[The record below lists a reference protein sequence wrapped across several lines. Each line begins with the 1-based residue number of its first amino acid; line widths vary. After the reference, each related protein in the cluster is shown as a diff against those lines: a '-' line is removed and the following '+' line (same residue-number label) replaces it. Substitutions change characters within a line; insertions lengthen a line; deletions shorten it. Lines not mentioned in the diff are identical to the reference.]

1 MEKMIITGEK
11 QITEIVQKA
20 VAEALN
26 SWEKPEKFI
35 SRKEACRRMGITL
48 PTLDKAIKRGD
59 IEAVRIG
66 GRVLIKEN

>member
-1 MEKMIITGEK
+1 MEKIIISTENKIREIITESV
-11 QITEIVQKA
+11 TA
-20 VAEALN
+20 AFN
-26 SWEKPEKFI
+26 NYEKPERFI

-48 PTLDKAIKRGD
+48 PTLDKAIRRGD

>member
-1 MEKMIITGEK
+1 MEKIIISTENKIREIITESV
-11 QITEIVQKA
+11 TAAFNNFDNPVR
-20 VAEALN
+20 L
-26 SWEKPEKFI
+26 I

-48 PTLDKAIKRGD
+48 PTLDKAIRRGD